1 MYIPVKPF
9 ISSGKL
15 CHTLLWTYVWGNFR
29 VRVTHVGTLSGRL
42 AWPRVALVDFSW
54 ELRMQTLSVR
64 IKNLAGCLCDWTANW
79 NERIF
84 FFFSGKWHACLCR
97 DMNLLS
103 QCSRIVPQ
111 QTSNIHQVWNM
122 KSFHLSNSV
131 SEMLPVGSRFHS
143 DCKIHETAL
152 GHTSDRGPFNTVGLG
167 WYSFLLDTHVWVLV
181 TPRNFELL
189 Y

>member
-1 MYIPVKPF
+1 MSHSPLDLCAR
-9 ISSGKL
+9 KL
-15 CHTLLWTYVWGNFR
+15 G
-29 VRVTHVGTLSGRL
+29 VTHVGTLSGPL
-42 AWPRVALVDFSW
+42 AWPWVAGVGIGW

-64 IKNLAGCLCDWTANW
+64 LKNPAGCLCDWTAHSS
-79 NERIF
+79 ERIFF

-97 DMNLLS
+97 NVNLLS
-103 QCSRIVPQ
+103 QSSRIVPQ

-122 KSFHLSNSV
+122 KSFHLSNSM
-131 SEMLPVGSRFHS
+131 SEMLPVGSWFHS

-152 GHTSDRGPFNTVGLG
+152 GHTSDWGAFNTVGLG
-167 WYSFLLDTHVWVLV
+167 WYSFLLDTHVWASV